1 ALQRWQHR
9 ALAAHRRAW
18 DKTGRQNARGRA
30 QLWQLQRTN
39 GLVEEEVPV
48 VRKEQEEEGESLSP
62 AVSFVPIQDEG
73 VVAPVPRME
82 SLPTRSKDSKRK
94 MRASFVKQERLRHLL
109 RRRQEKRSERVAAAQ
124 AKVQALD
131 ADERAMLQEIFD
143 LNASTKDHLMG
154 LEVHRAVL
162 EAGLVGHTAPERRA
176 VAWTCR
182 PPGQWEEDG
191 LCFAEFAGKIV
202 PSCRQ
207 TLVSLRQDKMQ
218 KALTLAPREWTGRVQ
233 RSRLL
238 EAARLVLPAD
248 FPEMGEDYED
258 SAPEAQ
264 AAYETV
270 RQYAD
275 GEGSTISDIVM
286 KMQSLS
292 EVVTGAGSGI
302 GRALSLALAARG
314 VYVLAVGRRP
324 KALAETCELAKTEG
338 QMEALAADVSAAAGR
353 AAVASRA
360 KELCEGAPLSC
371 VVHNA
376 AVVGELGTVEQLSEE
391 GFRQTM
397 AINVEGPL
405 FMTRDLLPLLTSSK
419 GRVLHISSGAAHRP
433 LEGCLEYCTSKAAL
447 FMVMRALDEEL
458 SPSGVRVGS
467 VMPGVVDTPMQSTL
481 RAGDFASVDYFK
493 NLGTS
498 SAGEFQGPQAP
509 PKGLDHPENV
519 AAFLSW
525 LLLEVPPAEF
535 GGREWNIGEWYRGL
549 AAQRRT
555 IQKAWALNEETFLA
569 AGADL
574 PHLDAIFRRVDV
586 KDRGFIHR
594 DEVEAIFDELGV
606 VPVSLMQ
613 KRKTLGFL
621 NEQSGYDFPSFVKLV
636 DRIRWLIISQED
648 RQLHSSFA
656 RLAMASAR
664 SVHAATR
671 RAMRRI
677 KLSTWAKCLDDA
689 DGGSEQQSS
698 LEKAVL
704 EEADLQEND
713 ESQQIITY
721 DQLLA
726 LLTE

>member
-1 ALQRWQHR
+1 MVHVASYEESQHKAAQCYLGWKVRKDAPGSVARAGPKLPTLAVPSPGKRSLSCVPTPGATAPGTCLLVPSRVVDNDVDLPMIDQICRSSFREHKALQRWQHQ

-143 LNASTKDHLMG
+143 LNASTKDLMG

-286 KMQSLS
+286 KMQALS
-292 EVVTGAGSGI
+292 E
-302 GRALSLALAARG
+302 
-314 VYVLAVGRRP
+314 
-324 KALAETCELAKTEG
+324 
-338 QMEALAADVSAAAGR
+338 
-353 AAVASRA
+353 
-360 KELCEGAPLSC
+360 
-371 VVHNA
+371 
-376 AVVGELGTVEQLSEE
+376 
-391 GFRQTM
+391 
-397 AINVEGPL
+397 
-405 FMTRDLLPLLTSSK
+405 
-419 GRVLHISSGAAHRP
+419 
-433 LEGCLEYCTSKAAL
+433 
-447 FMVMRALDEEL
+447 
-458 SPSGVRVGS
+458 
-467 VMPGVVDTPMQSTL
+467 
-481 RAGDFASVDYFK
+481 
-493 NLGTS
+493 
-498 SAGEFQGPQAP
+498 
-509 PKGLDHPENV
+509 
-519 AAFLSW
+519 
-525 LLLEVPPAEF
+525 
-535 GGREWNIGEWYRGL
+535 EWYRGL

-586 KDRGFIHR
+586 KERGFIHR

-621 NEQSGYDFPSFVKLV
+621 NEQSGYDFPSFVKL
-636 DRIRWLIISQED
+636 
-648 RQLHSSFA
+648 
-656 RLAMASAR
+656 
-664 SVHAATR
+664 
-671 RAMRRI
+671 
-677 KLSTWAKCLDDA
+677 
-689 DGGSEQQSS
+689 
-698 LEKAVL
+698 
-704 EEADLQEND
+704 
-713 ESQQIITY
+713 
-721 DQLLA
+721 
-726 LLTE
+726 